1 MRFELRLSTAIL
13 LAWVAAPAA
22 AQGTDAYAAAWAVAE
37 RADPNAKICHDKSG
51 DEAIAGCTAAIQ
63 SGKLSGIGLA
73 IAFYGR
79 GFEFQ
84 MQKNATRAI
93 ADYGEAIRLERGI
106 SGPFF
111 NRGGLYYQQ
120 KDYPRA
126 IADFTEAIR
135 INPQEAAAF
144 NARGK
149 ALRRVGKAAEGDA
162 DIAKACSLDSA
173 YCESKTR

>member
-1 MRFELRLSTAIL
+1 MRFELSLSTAIL

-37 RADPNAKICHDKSG
+37 HADPNAIICHDKSG

-84 MQKNATRAI
+84 MQKNAT
-93 ADYGEAIRLERGI
+93 
-106 SGPFF
+106 
-111 NRGGLYYQQ
+111 
-120 KDYPRA
+120 RA